1 MSNIKEKIRWTL
13 QLMSES
19 KTLRYIQIATNVLV
33 FLCLFISGIIII
45 QFDKM
50 LGSIIL
56 LVMAVFLVLN
66 KNSRR

>member
-13 QLMSES
+13 QSMSES
-19 KTLRYIQIATNVLV
+19 KTLRYIQIATNMLV

>member
-13 QLMSES
+13 QSMSES
-19 KTLRYIQIATNVLV
+19 KTLRYIQIATNMLV

-66 KNSRR
+66 KNSRK

>member
-19 KTLRYIQIATNVLV
+19 KTLRYIQIATNILV
-33 FLCLFISGIIII
+33 FFCLFISGIIII